1 MANTHTHTRAAAAHG
16 QHTHTHT
23 HACMYDSIWL
33 QWRHWHAPRLKY
45 RPSPSHSTTF
55 FTSPAFSAWQLPHL
69 QPNWTLTNEFQMES
83 TQWKYPIASVHSTF
97 TLRSTP
103 FIFHIPCS
111 LLLATPLN
119 RNVLDLEFFSILR
132 CWTERP
138 FWALGHLGTGTLGHL
153 MHRTRTP
160 GDAIMAAWRLLNGGC
175 MQDEGWRL
183 KDAEWIGWWFPIS
196 KWFSF

>member
-83 TQWKYPIASVHSTF
+83 TQWKYPS
-97 TLRSTP
+97 LRSTP
-103 FIFHIPCS
+103 PS
-111 LLLATPLN
+111 LSALLLSYSIFPARCSWPRPLIATSSIWN
-119 RNVLDLEFFSILR
+119 FF
-132 CWTERP
+132 P
-138 FWALGHLGTGTLGHL
+138 FFDVGQNDPFGHSGTWALGLLGTWCIALERPA
-153 MHRTRTP
+153 MR
-160 GDAIMAAWRLLNGGC
+160 
-175 MQDEGWRL
+175 
-183 KDAEWIGWWFPIS
+183 
-196 KWFSF
+196 